1 MPSPS
6 YSARRLA
13 LHLGW
18 IAPLWLAAA
27 LAAAAALLPGAAAA
41 PIGSLG
47 AVGAPG
53 AAWFNALGLVLPG
66 LMLLAFSIALE
77 SILAGSGAGRTLR
90 LGTGMLMISALAFAA
105 QGAFPFDPSE
115 PDGAASQR
123 YAAALAL
130 SQLAL
135 VAASAF
141 AAAGLRRAPRWRALA
156 WGGLLLGATLAL
168 FLACPPQQLFP
179 PLEGRPAAAQ
189 RLVLAAY
196 FGWFALAAV
205 VALRRVPQTSPVA

>member
-1 MPSPS
+1 MSSPS
-6 YSARRLA
+6 HSIRRLA

-27 LAAAAALLPGAAAA
+27 LATAAALLPDAANV

-53 AAWFNALGLVLPG
+53 ASWFNALGLALSG
-66 LMLLAFSIALE
+66 LMLLVFSIALE
-77 SILAGSGAGRTLR
+77 SILTCSGAGRTLR

-123 YAAALAL
+123 HAAALAL
-130 SQLAL
+130 SLLAL

-196 FGWFALAAV
+196 FGWFALAAA

>member
-1 MPSPS
+1 MPSLPH
-6 YSARRLA
+6 SARRLA

-27 LAAAAALLPGAAAA
+27 LAAAAALLPGAAGA

-53 AAWFNALGLVLPG
+53 AAWFNALGLALPG

-77 SILAGSGAGRTLR
+77 STLAGSGAGRALR

-123 YAAALAL
+123 HAAALAL
-130 SQLAL
+130 SLLAL

-141 AAAGLRRAPRWRALA
+141 VAVGLRRTPRWCALA
-156 WGGLLLGATLAL
+156 WGGLFLGATLAL

-196 FGWFALAAV
+196 FGWFALAAG
-205 VALRRVPQTSPVA
+205 VALGRHRDGA